1 MSKLSTKSNN
11 KSLNKKLEKSLNNNI
26 SQLNQDN
33 LYEYNLIAKSFSS
46 KQLETIK
53 KVIGDSKS
61 KSGKNIPTISDSN
74 DKAVNSEYE
83 RSLAKEIKDLRSAI
97 KILETQKTQILK
109 DSDEINKCIGYLSS
123 NPEITESL
131 LLSQME
137 HNRSTQCEML
147 NKQVSDILVSSQ
159 ILTLRESIYKMT
171 QEVEMYESLLASFIK
186 NFDPEKIAE

>member
-1 MSKLSTKSNN
+1 M
-11 KSLNKKLEKSLNNNI
+11 
-26 SQLNQDN
+26 
-33 LYEYNLIAKSFSS
+33 
-46 KQLETIK
+46 KQMETIK
-53 KVIGDSKS
+53 KVLNDNSSKI
-61 KSGKNIPTISDSN
+61 KNKDKNQLTES

-137 HNRSTQCEML
+137 QNRPVYCEML
-147 NKQVSDILVSSQ
+147 NKQVNEILVSPQ
-159 ILTLRESIYKMT
+159 ILSLRENITRMT
-171 QEVEMYESLLASFIK
+171 QEVEMYESLLASFIQ
-186 NFDPEKIAE
+186 NFDPDKIAE